1 MGMRSL
7 LEFML
12 GVRSEMN
19 ERIGDTMSEFEIGL
33 LDWILIR
40 ADER

>member
-19 ERIGDTMSEFEIGL
+19 ERICDTMSELEIGL

-40 ADER
+40 EDER